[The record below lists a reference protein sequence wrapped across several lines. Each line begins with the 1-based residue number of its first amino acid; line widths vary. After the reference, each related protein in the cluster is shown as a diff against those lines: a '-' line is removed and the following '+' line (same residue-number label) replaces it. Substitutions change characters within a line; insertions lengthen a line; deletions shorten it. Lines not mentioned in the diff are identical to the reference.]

1 VQEKQVILIS
11 TFSGNIASENYSD
24 TSGKGSPGLK
34 QLNVIAL
41 LYSRKN
47 VEYYSYYLLRKPHLY
62 ACSRC
67 LILQLRSSDTPN
79 IILAYR
85 LNTKLDNL
93 SLQYL
98 YDILSSWDEIAFEY
112 SNPN

>member
-1 VQEKQVILIS
+1 MQEKQVILIS

-47 VEYYSYYLLRKPHLY
+47 VEYYSY
-62 ACSRC
+62 
-67 LILQLRSSDTPN
+67 
-79 IILAYR
+79 
-85 LNTKLDNL
+85 
-93 SLQYL
+93 
-98 YDILSSWDEIAFEY
+98 F
-112 SNPN
+112 SNVS

>member
-1 VQEKQVILIS
+1 MNVNNFCQLRRSYQHCCVWIKSQTGYWFFGACLPLSLNCVQEKQVILIS

-47 VEYYSYYLLRKPHLY
+47 VEYYSY
-62 ACSRC
+62 
-67 LILQLRSSDTPN
+67 
-79 IILAYR
+79 
-85 LNTKLDNL
+85 
-93 SLQYL
+93 
-98 YDILSSWDEIAFEY
+98 F
-112 SNPN
+112 SNVS